1 LRGGD
6 KVESEVEKYLN
17 NIKSVLDQKRKE
29 SFLQLQKKFDEL
41 IQNKEKQLEEVKRKA
56 LKEVSK

>member
-1 LRGGD
+1 MRGGD

-17 NIKSVLDQKRKE
+17 NIKSVLDQKKKE
-29 SFLQLQKKFDEL
+29 SYLQLQKKFDEL

>member
-1 LRGGD
+1 
-6 KVESEVEKYLN
+6 VESEVEKYLN
-17 NIKSVLDQKRKE
+17 NIKSVLDQKKKE

>member
-1 LRGGD
+1 M
-6 KVESEVEKYLN
+6 ESEVEKYLN

>member
-1 LRGGD
+1 M
-6 KVESEVEKYLN
+6 ESEVEKYLN
-17 NIKSVLDQKRKE
+17 NIKSVLDQKKKE

>member
-1 LRGGD
+1 M
-6 KVESEVEKYLN
+6 ESEVEKYLN
-17 NIKSVLDQKRKE
+17 NIKSVLDQKKKE
-29 SFLQLQKKFDEL
+29 SYLQLQKKFDEL

>member
-1 LRGGD
+1 M
-6 KVESEVEKYLN
+6 ESEVEKYLN
-17 NIKSVLDQKRKE
+17 NIKSVLDQKKKE
-29 SFLQLQKKFDEL
+29 SFLQLQNKFDEL

>member
-17 NIKSVLDQKRKE
+17 NIKSVLDQKKKE

>member
-1 LRGGD
+1 MRGGD

-17 NIKSVLDQKRKE
+17 NIKSVLDQKKKE